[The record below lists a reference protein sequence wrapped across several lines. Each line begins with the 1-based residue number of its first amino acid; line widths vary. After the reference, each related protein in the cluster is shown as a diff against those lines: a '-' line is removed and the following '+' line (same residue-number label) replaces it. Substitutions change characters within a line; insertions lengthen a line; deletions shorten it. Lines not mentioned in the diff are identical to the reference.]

1 MPRLVVSLCHAAAFV
16 ALVGALAP
24 VAARAQ
30 TAPLPADPFQT
41 PLIGPPKR
49 VTATD
54 LPKNGERTA
63 PVGFPQDAGPHDA
76 STIEW
81 WYWNSFLTTESGK
94 KYAVVA
100 SFFRTGLTP
109 QNKGHYLIFSLA
121 DLDVKTK
128 TAYSYLDKNNRQLLQ
143 AYLPLTAMRN
153 PDDPRPMQLLAAL
166 QKNQLPAP
174 HRAFPGVA
182 DVTTG
187 TRFRIAFD
195 KNTLTQASD
204 DARTWAATLAGDD
217 FALNLTLAQPT
228 RPAMLVGGEGKTGL
242 NRPDDMFYASLTRMA
257 SSGTLTVKG
266 KTEKVTGTGWLDR
279 QWGGSWV
286 VGDNGWDWFG
296 VQLSDGADLIVY
308 RVKDNKTGKILRAEA
323 TLVKADGTQTVDKA
337 PTFATGGEL
346 WRDPVSKI
354 SYPRIFRVAMPGAG
368 YNLTFTPAFDAQTIP
383 VIGIGDAIWEGVVN
397 VTGTGPDGK
406 AVTGR
411 GYRELVGYRVKPLAL
426 GKAK

>member
-1 MPRLVVSLCHAAAFV
+1 MSTT
-16 ALVGALAP
+16 G
-24 VAARAQ
+24 
-30 TAPLPADPFQT
+30 
-41 PLIGPPKR
+41 G
-49 VTATD
+49 
-54 LPKNGERTA
+54 RTT

-109 QNKGHYLIFSLA
+109 DKKGHYLIFSLA
-121 DLDVKTK
+121 DLETNTK
-128 TAYSYLDKNNRQLLQ
+128 TAYSYLDKANRQLLQ
-143 AYLPLTAMRN
+143 AYLPLVAMRDPN
-153 PDDPRPMQLLAAL
+153 DPRPMQLLASL
-166 QKNQLPAP
+166 QKNELPAP
-174 HRAFPGVA
+174 HRSLPGVA
-182 DVTTG
+182 EVTTG

-195 KNTLTQASD
+195 KNTLTQTSD
-204 DARTWAATLAGDD
+204 DSRTWQATLAGDD
-217 FALNLTLAQPT
+217 FALDLSLAQPT

-257 SSGTLTVKG
+257 STGTLTIKG

-279 QWGGSWV
+279 QWGGSWI

-296 VQLSDGADLIVY
+296 VQLDNGADLIVY

-323 TLVKADGTQTVDKA
+323 TLLKPDGTQIVDKK
-337 PTFATGGEL
+337 PTFTASGEL
-346 WRDPVSKI
+346 WRDPASKI
-354 SYPRIFRVAMPGAG
+354 SYPRVFRVAMPGAG
-368 YNLTFTPAFDAQTIP
+368 YDLTFTPAFDAQTIP

-406 AVTGR
+406 PVTGQ
-411 GYRELVGYRVKPLAL
+411 GYRELVGYRVKPLSL